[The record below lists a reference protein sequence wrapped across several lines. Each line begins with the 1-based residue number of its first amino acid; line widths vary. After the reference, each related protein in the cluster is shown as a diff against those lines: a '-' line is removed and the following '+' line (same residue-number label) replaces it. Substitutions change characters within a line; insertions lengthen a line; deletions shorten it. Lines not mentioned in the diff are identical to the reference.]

1 MRTGVVHYGVSD
13 GLKFLEDH
21 GELYWNITGDEWEF
35 PIQAAS
41 AKIFLPQGVTG
52 VRATTFTGAYGS
64 REQDAGGEISG
75 PSIEVRLRRSL
86 GSPQGL
92 PAAVGRHKGFSHH
105 PTAPHTLYLL

>member
-21 GELYWNITGDEWEF
+21 GELYWNITGDEWEV

-52 VRATTFTGAYGS
+52 VRAPTFTGAYGS
-64 REQDAGGEISG
+64 REQDAEAEISR
-75 PSIEVRLRRSL
+75 PLVELRLRRSL
-86 GSPQGL
+86 GVRQG
-92 PAAVGRHKGFSHH
+92 PTPVGGWDTGFVPE
-105 PTAPHTLYLL
+105 PTVADTL